1 MERLTISKITEET
14 GAYELAHNCT
24 FIRDGETW
32 YRDFDNEIR
41 LRDMM
46 REIIKNHSQ
55 YDEQCD
61 DDEILDEILFE
72 NLQYPADDIDG
83 LIAVFSILAWSHS
96 DLRERLKAY
105 EDTGLTPERVQQ
117 LKERDTE
124 TYLMD
129 YIMRH
134 TYSCPIKD
142 DSDIDFEKECVGFK
156 EVGCRECIMRHLEEL
171 R

>member
-14 GAYELAHNCT
+14 GTYELAHNCT

-55 YDEQCD
+55 YDEQYD
-61 DDEILDEILFE
+61 DDEIIDGILFE

-83 LIAVFSILAWSHS
+83 LIAVFNMLAWSHS
-96 DLRERLKAY
+96 DLRERLKKY
-105 EDTGLTPERVQQ
+105 EDIGLSPEQVQQ
-117 LKERDTE
+117 LKEQKE
-124 TYLMD
+124 LFMG

-134 TYSCPIKD
+134 TYSCPIRD
-142 DSDIDFEKECVGFK
+142 DANINFEKECVGF
-156 EVGCRECIMRHLEEL
+156 EEPGCMECIIRHLKEL